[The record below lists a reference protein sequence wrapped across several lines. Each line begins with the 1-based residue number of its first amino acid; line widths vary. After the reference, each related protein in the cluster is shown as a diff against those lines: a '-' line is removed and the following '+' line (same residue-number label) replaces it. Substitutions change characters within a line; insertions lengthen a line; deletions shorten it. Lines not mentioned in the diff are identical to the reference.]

1 MWFKYPKDRNT
12 FNIEYQFFY
21 GDSILV
27 SPVTEEN
34 TTSVT
39 IYLPRDIFY
48 DFKTLAPV
56 EGTETFVTL
65 TNIDLTE
72 IPLHI
77 KGGYVLPL
85 RAQSAM
91 TTTALR
97 KNDIEIIV
105 APDSLA
111 EASGQ
116 LYFDDGESLVQTSST
131 LVKFD
136 YRDQKLVVSGNFD
149 YPLGVNLSRVRVLG
163 VEREPRAI
171 SDVDATHSFRYDSTT
186 KVLDIDIN
194 QPFTHAFELSF
205 R

>member
-21 GDSILV
+21 GDSVLV

-34 TTSVT
+34 ATSVS
-39 IYLPRDIFY
+39 IYLPKDIFY

-56 EGTETFVTL
+56 QGTGTLVTL
-65 TNIDLTE
+65 TSVDLTQ

-77 KGGYVLPL
+77 KGGSVLPL
-85 RAQSAM
+85 RAKSAM

-97 KNDIEIIV
+97 KNDFEIIV
-105 APDSLA
+105 APNASG

-131 LVKFD
+131 LINFK
-136 YRDQKLVVSGNFD
+136 YKDQKLVVSGNFR
-149 YPLGVNLSRVRVLG
+149 YPLGVNVSRLRILG
-163 VEREPRAI
+163 VQQAPKVVSA
-171 SDVDATHSFRYDSTT
+171 AGFQYDHTT
-186 KVLDIDIN
+186 KVLDVKIN
-194 QPFTHAFELSF
+194 QPFAHGFEVSF
-205 R
+205 K